1 MFNGGHGGRRGGQDA
16 KVKNFGKAIKRML
29 AEMKPFYLLITIA
42 MVMSIVG
49 SVLSVI
55 APNKLAEITDEIS
68 AGLMLDREKISSV
81 ATELMQD
88 PTSTSE
94 IDGVEISPEDKM
106 AFAKS
111 MQEMQAELG
120 EMTEFTQD
128 DAKKIYQKVDEM
140 PESVQEVIKPKMNF
154 EAIKNAAIFMICL
167 YISSAILE
175 FLEGFIMARVTAGFA
190 RDLRNRISHK
200 INKLP
205 LKYFDRNQIG
215 DTLSRVT
222 NDVDSVSSSL
232 DNSFGSIIGEGS
244 LLLGSLVMMIITNWV
259 MALVAV
265 ITSLFGFVFMSMIL
279 KRSQKYFTMRQVELG
294 NMNAHIEEIY
304 SGISV
309 VKAYDGKAT
318 ADKKFDKLNKKIRFA
333 NQHSQFLSGMMHPIM
348 AFTGNLGYVAV
359 CVTGALL
366 TMNGAISFGVIVAF
380 MTYVRLFSSPL
391 SRIAQAVGGLQPAA
405 AASERVFEFI
415 DEDEMADEREIE
427 KHIDKGTI
435 KGDIVFDHVKFGY
448 DDDKTIIKDFSAEA
462 KAGQKIAIVGPTGAG
477 KTTMV
482 NLLMKFYD
490 IKDGDIR
497 IDGISTKNMTRADV
511 HSLFTM
517 VLQDTWMFSGTVRE
531 NIAYNHK
538 NVSDEDI
545 MKICDTVG
553 LSHFIKTLPQ
563 GLKTD
568 VSESE
573 SISAGQKQLIT
584 IARGMVEDAPFLI
597 LDEATSN
604 VDTRTEE
611 LVQKAMDK
619 LMEGRT
625 SFIIA
630 HRLST
635 IKNADLIL
643 VMNEGNIIETGNHT
657 QLMKKGGFYA
667 DLYNSQ
673 FAL

>member
-1 MFNGGHGGRRGGQDA
+1 
-16 KVKNFGKAIKRML
+16 
-29 AEMKPFYLLITIA
+29 
-42 MVMSIVG
+42 MSI
-49 SVLSVI
+49 
-55 APNKLAEITDEIS
+55 
-68 AGLMLDREKISSV
+68 
-81 ATELMQD
+81 
-88 PTSTSE
+88 
-94 IDGVEISPEDKM
+94 
-106 AFAKS
+106 
-111 MQEMQAELG
+111 
-120 EMTEFTQD
+120 
-128 DAKKIYQKVDEM
+128 
-140 PESVQEVIKPKMNF
+140 
-154 EAIKNAAIFMICL
+154 
-167 YISSAILE
+167 
-175 FLEGFIMARVTAGFA
+175 
-190 RDLRNRISHK
+190 
-200 INKLP
+200 
-205 LKYFDRNQIG
+205 
-215 DTLSRVT
+215 
-222 NDVDSVSSSL
+222 
-232 DNSFGSIIGEGS
+232 
-244 LLLGSLVMMIITNWV
+244 
-259 MALVAV
+259 
-265 ITSLFGFVFMSMIL
+265 IL

-309 VKAYDGKAT
+309 VKAYDGKTT
-318 ADKKFDKLNKKIRFA
+318 ADIKFDKLNKKIRFA

-415 DEDEMADEREIE
+415 DEDEMPDEHNIKSRINKDNIE
-427 KHIDKGTI
+427 GNII
-435 KGDIVFDHVKFGY
+435 FDHVRFGY
-448 DDDKTIIKDFSAEA
+448 DDDKVIIKDFSAEA

-497 IDGISTKNMTRADV
+497 IDGISTKEMTRADV

-517 VLQDTWMFSGTVRE
+517 VLQDTWMFSGTIRE

-538 NVSDEDI
+538 DVSDSTI

-553 LSHFIKTLPQ
+553 LSHFIKTLPK

-568 VSESE
+568 ISENE
-573 SISAGQKQLIT
+573 SVSAGQKQLIT

-643 VMNEGNIIETGNHT
+643 VMNEGNIIETGNHK
-657 QLMKKGGFYA
+657 QLMAKGGFYA

-673 FAL
+673 FVL

>member
-1 MFNGGHGGRRGGQDA
+1 MFNGGGRPGGQDV
-16 KVKNFGKAIKRML
+16 KVKNFGRAIKRML
-29 AEMKPFYLLITIA
+29 AEMKPFYPLIIIA
-42 MVMSIVG
+42 MIMSIAG
-49 SVLSVI
+49 SILSVI
-55 APNKLAEITDEIS
+55 APGKLAEITDEIS
-68 AGLMLDREKISSV
+68 AGLVLDRQRVTNV
-81 ATELMQD
+81 ATELVQS
-88 PTSTSE
+88 PTESSE
-94 IDGVEISPEDKM
+94 IDGVVVTPGDKAVFM
-106 AFAKS
+106 QS
-111 MQEMQAELG
+111 MQTIQSELG
-120 EMTEFTQD
+120 DMTGFTQD
-128 DAKKIYQKVDEM
+128 DAIKIYRVIDEM
-140 PESVQEVIKPKMNF
+140 PASIQELIKPKMNF
-154 EAIKNAAIFMICL
+154 EAIKNAAIFMVCL

-222 NDVDSVSSSL
+222 NDVDSVSSSM
-232 DNSFGSIIGEGS
+232 DNSFGTIIGEGS
-244 LLLGSLVMMIITNWV
+244 LLLGSLVMMIITNWT

-265 ITSLFGFVFMSMIL
+265 ITSLFGFVFMSIIL
-279 KRSQKYFTMRQVELG
+279 KKSQKYFMMRQVELG
-294 NMNAHIEEIY
+294 NINAHIEEVY

-309 VKAYDGKAT
+309 VKAYGGKAT

-333 NQHSQFLSGMMHPIM
+333 NQHSQFLSGLMHPIM

-391 SRIAQAVGGLQPAA
+391 SRIAQAMGGLQPAA

-415 DEDEMADEREIE
+415 DEDEMPDERDI
-427 KHIDKGTI
+427 KVHIDKDKI

-448 DDDKTIIKDFSAEA
+448 DDNKTIIKDFCAEA

-497 IDGISTKNMTRADV
+497 IDGISTKEMTRANI

-531 NIAYNHK
+531 NIVYNHK
-538 NVSDEDI
+538 NVNDATI
-545 MKICDTVG
+545 MKVCDTVG
-553 LSHFIKTLPQ
+553 LSHFIKTLPK
-563 GLKTD
+563 GLRTD
-568 VSESE
+568 ISENE
-573 SISAGQKQLIT
+573 SVSAGQKQLIT
-584 IARGMVEDAPFLI
+584 IARGMLEDAPFLI

-643 VMNEGNIIETGNHT
+643 VMNEGNIVETGNHK
-657 QLMKKGGFYA
+657 QLMAKGGFYA

>member
-1 MFNGGHGGRRGGQDA
+1 MFNGSGRRGGQDV

-29 AEMKPFYLLITIA
+29 TEMRPFYFLITIA
-42 MVMSIVG
+42 MIMSIAG

-55 APNKLAEITDEIS
+55 APRKLAEITDGIS
-68 AGLMLDREKISSV
+68 AGLMLDRQKVSDV
-81 ATELMQD
+81 ATELIQK
-88 PTSTSE
+88 PTDDSK
-94 IDGVEISPEDKM
+94 IDGITITKEDKL
-106 AFAKS
+106 AFMQS
-111 MQEMQAELG
+111 MQKIQSELG
-120 EMTEFTQD
+120 DVTSFTQD
-128 DAKKIYQKVDEM
+128 DAAKIYKAIDEM
-140 PESVQEVIKPKMNF
+140 PASIQEVIKPKMNF
-154 EAIKNAAIFMICL
+154 EAIRNAAIFMICL
-167 YISSAILE
+167 YISSAVLE
-175 FLEGFIMARVTAGFA
+175 FLEGFIMARVTTGFA

-222 NDVDSVSSSL
+222 NDVDSVSSSM
-232 DNSFGSIIGEGS
+232 DNSFGAIIGEGS
-244 LLLGSLVMMIITNWV
+244 LLLGSLIMMIITNWTMV
-259 MALVAV
+259 IVAV
-265 ITSLFGFVFMSMIL
+265 VTSLFGFVFMSMIL

-309 VKAYDGKAT
+309 VKAYDGKTT

-366 TMNGAISFGVIVAF
+366 TMSGTISFGVIVAF

-415 DEDEMADEREIE
+415 DEDEMPDEHNIKSRINKDSIE
-427 KHIDKGTI
+427 GN
-435 KGDIVFDHVKFGY
+435 IVFDHVRFGY
-448 DDDKTIIKDFSAEA
+448 DDDKVIIKDFSAEA

-497 IDGISTKNMTRADV
+497 IDGISTKEMTRADV

-517 VLQDTWMFSGTVRE
+517 VLQDTWMFSGTIRE

-538 NVSDEDI
+538 DVSDSTI

-553 LSHFIKTLPQ
+553 LSHFIKTLPK

-568 VSESE
+568 ISENE
-573 SISAGQKQLIT
+573 SVSAGQKQLIT

-643 VMNEGNIIETGNHT
+643 VMNEGNIIETGNHK
-657 QLMKKGGFYA
+657 QLMAKGGFYA

-673 FAL
+673 FVL